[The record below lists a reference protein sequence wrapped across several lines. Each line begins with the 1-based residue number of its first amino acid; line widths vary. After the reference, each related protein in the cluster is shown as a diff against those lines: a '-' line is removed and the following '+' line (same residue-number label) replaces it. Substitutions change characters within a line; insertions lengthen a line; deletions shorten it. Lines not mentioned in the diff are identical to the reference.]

1 MSLRS
6 DSRRQ
11 VSGWLVMSA
20 YGLVSA
26 VLQLVWLTYAPIT
39 TAAAGHYGVSEGAIG
54 WLANVFPLLYVVL
67 ALPAGIV
74 LDRWFR
80 PTLGAGAALVAVGA
94 GLRLFDDYVFVL
106 AGHLVVAVA
115 QPLVLNAISKLADG
129 CLPDRQRPAGIAAA
143 AAANLVGML
152 AALILGAAMGADGLR
167 SLLLIDFGA
176 ALLAGAAL
184 WFGLRGQ
191 APQEIDTPARVSAG
205 ALRALFTDRR
215 TRSLGGLVFVGFG
228 VFIAL
233 TTWLEPLLK
242 PAGVTN
248 AGTLLAVLVLSGI
261 VGSAVLPAPV
271 VHRGL
276 ERPALGAT
284 LLITASGCAALAIA
298 PGMLVATV
306 VVIVVGFPLLA
317 ALPIVL
323 DTTERVVGAAG
334 GSTGAAFIYLLGN
347 AGGLFIAVAVE
358 QLLGRPGWAFSL
370 LALVVVGGFA
380 SLRSLGKGT
389 DWIRAASPI
398 RNPPPHRQFW

>member
-1 MSLRS
+1 MSVRS
-6 DSRRQ
+6 DSPHH
-11 VSGWLVMSA
+11 VSGWLVVSA

-39 TAAAGHYGVSEGAIG
+39 TAAASHYGVSEGAIG

-80 PTLGAGAALVAVGA
+80 PTLGVGAALVALGA

-129 CLPDRQRPAGIAAA
+129 YLPDRQRPAGIAAA

-176 ALLAGAAL
+176 AVVAGAAL
-184 WFGLRGQ
+184 WFGLRGR
-191 APQEIDTPARVSAG
+191 APQEIDTPARVSVG
-205 ALRALFTDRR
+205 ALRALFADRT

-242 PAGVTN
+242 PAGVSTAT
-248 AGTLLAVLVLSGI
+248 AGTLLAVLVLAGI

-276 ERPALGAT
+276 ERPTLTAT
-284 LLITASGCAALAIA
+284 LLITALGCAALAIA
-298 PGMLVATV
+298 PGTGVATV
-306 VVIVVGFPLLA
+306 VVIMVGFPLLA

-323 DTTERVVGAAG
+323 DATERVVGAAG

-347 AGGLFIAVAVE
+347 AGGLVIAVAVE
-358 QLLGRPGWAFSL
+358 QLLDRPGWAFVL
-370 LALVVVGGFA
+370 LTAVVMVGFA
-380 SLRSLGKGT
+380 SVPGLPKRTTT
-389 DWIRAASPI
+389 DLRAAVTE
-398 RNPPPHRQFW
+398 